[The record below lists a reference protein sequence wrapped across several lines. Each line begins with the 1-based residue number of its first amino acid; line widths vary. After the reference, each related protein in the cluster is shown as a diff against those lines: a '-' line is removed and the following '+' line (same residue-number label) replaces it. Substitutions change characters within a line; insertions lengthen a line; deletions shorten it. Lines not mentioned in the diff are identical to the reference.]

1 MEVFRERTRHLC
13 KQDDG
18 KEKKEGSNASGSG
31 EGNSDTGGSDPDP
44 DPAAITHENG
54 AGDKDKDKDEEEEKE
69 TDPLLS
75 KDEEITLYPDG
86 APEQFGQKRVEK
98 LFENWSTKDTWHYLK
113 AYEEFAGMYPRVA
126 SGKPWKPWVSDS
138 VEKKNVL
145 KKVTS

>member
-44 DPAAITHENG
+44 DPAATHENG

-86 APEQFGQKRVEK
+86 APEQFGQRRVEK